1 MDIAKLIA
9 SVAVVTEILKKLLLK
24 IHIELKG
31 QAAVALAVLVSAGV
45 VVVESLMTG
54 QSIGLSTLVVFI
66 KVVLGATIGYSI
78 VTKNSETKS
87 KIGD

>member
-24 IHIELKG
+24 IHVELKG
-31 QAAVALAVLVSAGV
+31 QAAVVLAVIVSAGV

-66 KVVLGATIGYSI
+66 KVVLGATIGYAI
-78 VTKNSETKS
+78 VTKKSETKS
-87 KIGD
+87 IS